1 MKVTKVTCFPISAAS
16 GKAKANGTVTLEDAI
31 ELKYVLMQGP
41 KDLFVSWAG
50 GKSYTKKDGAKGW
63 DSPIYVKDEATNKTI
78 TEQIMSKYKSVGT
91 GLKGSSQKQDSS
103 SSSSY
108 DQSSDD
114 IPF

>member
-50 GKSYTKKDGAKGW
+50 GKSYTKKDGGKGW
-63 DSPIYVKDEATNKTI
+63 DSPIYVKDESTNKTI
-78 TEQIMSKYKSVGT
+78 TEQIMSKYKSVSG
-91 GLKGSSQKQDSS
+91 GAKSSYNQEP

-108 DQSSDD
+108 DQSSDE

>member
-1 MKVTKVTCFPISAAS
+1 MKVTKVTCFPVNSSA

-50 GKSYTKKDGAKGW
+50 GKSYTKKDGGKGW
-63 DSPIYVKDEATNKTI
+63 DSPIYVKDEATNKSI
-78 TEQIMSKYKSVGT
+78 TEQILAKFKAVSG
-91 GLKGSSQKQDSS
+91 GRSSQAASSSAESNDSS
-103 SSSSY
+103 Y
-108 DQSSDD
+108 AADD